1 MCSHKTRTQPAIL
14 YGVYATEIRARASV
28 STRTHTLIHSR
39 NLCPNGVY
47 ITERDILKN
56 APYQLKLTRI
66 WFAFG
71 THSFTVRRKRSM
83 QLVEVFAKHNQQQQF
98 IYGSQLRLKCSEH
111 LYTESSQMC
120 VLLYLRHSLT
130 PTTHEKSM
138 QQQCQQ
144 RKEERK
150 KEQNQI

>member
-1 MCSHKTRTQPAIL
+1 MCSHKTHTQPAIL
-14 YGVYATEIRARASV
+14 HGVYATKIRARASV
-28 STRTHTLIHSR
+28 STRAHTHSFTR

-66 WFAFG
+66 WFVFG

-83 QLVEVFAKHNQQQQF
+83 QLVEVFTKHNQQQF

-111 LYTESSQMC
+111 LYTKSSQIYLYMC
-120 VLLYLRHSLT
+120 VYFFICGIR
-130 PTTHEKSM
+130 
-138 QQQCQQ
+138 
-144 RKEERK
+144 
-150 KEQNQI
+150 